1 MQEKA
6 NLKYTQAHGARLSP
20 SLDWGHQN
28 KVRAATAGQQQ
39 ETALTPLLTHI
50 KVLDLSRVLAGPWS
64 SQILAD
70 LGAHVIKVE
79 RPGRGDDTRAWGPP
93 FLKNSDGS
101 DTREGGYFLAA
112 NRGKRSITLDLQT
125 PDGQAIVRKMAAE
138 ADVVIENYKVG
149 TLARLGLSYEDLAA
163 INPAL
168 IYCSVTGFGQT
179 GPRRAEPAYDF
190 LVQAMG
196 GLMSIT
202 GGRDDQPG
210 GGPQKVGVPIVDMV
224 TGVYGA
230 VGILAALA
238 GRTQTGHGQ
247 HIDLAMLDVQ
257 VGLLCNQGMNYLLA
271 GKVPRRT
278 GTAHPN
284 IQPQRTF
291 DCKDGQIVLVVGN
304 DGQFAAFC
312 KVLGIPDL
320 AEDPRFATNGQRVS
334 HQAALDP
341 ILDAILI
348 QRTRAHWLTALA
360 DAGVPAGSINSVPE
374 VFEEPQVRQREMLRY
389 LPHPL
394 AGEVPQIASPLRFSD
409 APAHSTV
416 APPLLGQHTT
426 EILQE
431 LGYSPEEINTLRGR
445 AVL

>member
-1 MQEKA
+1 LTAM
-6 NLKYTQAHGARLSP
+6 LK
-20 SLDWGHQN
+20 
-28 KVRAATAGQQQ
+28 
-39 ETALTPLLTHI
+39 HI

-70 LGAHVIKVE
+70 LGANVIKVE
-79 RPGRGDDTRAWGPP
+79 RPGSGDDTRAWGPP
-93 FLKNSDGS
+93 FLKDSNGAE
-101 DTREGGYFLAA
+101 TREGGYFLAA
-112 NRGKRSITLDLQT
+112 NRGKRSITLDLKT
-125 PDGQAIVRKMAAE
+125 PEGQAIVKKMASE
-138 ADVVIENYKVG
+138 ADVLIENYKVG
-149 TLARLGLSYEDLAA
+149 TLERLGLGYEQLAA
-163 INPAL
+163 LNPGL

-196 GLMSIT
+196 GLMSVT
-202 GGRDDQPG
+202 GERDDLPG
-210 GGPQKVGVPIVDMV
+210 GGPQKVGVPMVDMV
-224 TGVYGA
+224 TGVYAA

-238 GRTQTGHGQ
+238 GRTQTGRGQ

-291 DCKDGQIVLVVGN
+291 TCKDGQIVLVVGN
-304 DGQFAAFC
+304 DGQFAALC
-312 KVLGIPDL
+312 KVLGRPDL
-320 AEDPRFATNGQRVS
+320 AADPRFQTNGQRVV

-341 ILDAILI
+341 ILDDILI
-348 QRTRAHWLTALA
+348 QRDRSHWLQALGKV
-360 DAGVPAGSINSVPE
+360 GVPAGSINSVPE
-374 VFEEPQVRQREMLRY
+374 VFAEEQVRHREMLRH

-394 AGEVPQIASPLRFSD
+394 AGQVPQIASPLRFSD
-409 APAHSTV
+409 APSGSSM
-416 APPLLGQHTT
+416 APPLLGQHTD
-426 EILQE
+426 EILLE
-431 LGYSPEEINTLRGR
+431 LGYSKTDIDALRER

>member
-1 MQEKA
+1 MTA
-6 NLKYTQAHGARLSP
+6 MLK
-20 SLDWGHQN
+20 
-28 KVRAATAGQQQ
+28 
-39 ETALTPLLTHI
+39 HI

-70 LGAHVIKVE
+70 LGANVIKVE
-79 RPGRGDDTRAWGPP
+79 RPGGGDDTRAWGPP
-93 FLKNSDGS
+93 FLKDSNGAE
-101 DTREGGYFLAA
+101 TREGGYFLAA
-112 NRGKRSITLDLQT
+112 NRGKRSMTLDLKT
-125 PDGQAIVRKMAAE
+125 PEGQAIVKKMASE
-138 ADVVIENYKVG
+138 ADVLIENYKVG
-149 TLARLGLSYEDLAA
+149 TLERLGLGYEQLAA
-163 INPAL
+163 LNPGL

-196 GLMSIT
+196 GLMSVT
-202 GGRDDQPG
+202 GERDDLPG

-224 TGVYGA
+224 TGVYAA

-238 GRTQTGHGQ
+238 GRTQTGRGQ

-291 DCKDGQIVLVVGN
+291 TCKDGQIVLVVGN
-304 DGQFAAFC
+304 DGQFAALC
-312 KVLGIPDL
+312 KVLGRPDL
-320 AEDPRFATNGQRVS
+320 AADPRFQTNGQRVV

-341 ILDAILI
+341 ILDDILI
-348 QRTRAHWLTALA
+348 QRDRSHWLQALGK
-360 DAGVPAGSINSVPE
+360 AGVPAGSINSVPE
-374 VFEEPQVRQREMLRY
+374 VFAEEQVRHREMLRH

-394 AGEVPQIASPLRFSD
+394 AGQVPQIASPLRFSD
-409 APAHSTV
+409 APSNSSM
-416 APPLLGQHTT
+416 APPLLGQHTD

-431 LGYSPEEINTLRGR
+431 LGYSKTDIDALRER